1 MGVELIGDA
10 SPDGDAE
17 MIALAVETLKTGRV
31 KPFKL
36 TIGHMGFLN
45 AFLRQQVKDDDSL
58 ERLKNKLNDHD
69 YVGYR
74 QLVGQLPV
82 AHSAKQRL
90 YDLLSWRGD
99 GDTIVRLSRE
109 AASTEERLALEH
121 LRKLWEALEMYG
133 VTPFMTIDF
142 SLVGKMNYYTGVYF
156 EGYADRVGFP
166 LLSGGRYDAL
176 LEQFGR
182 PAPAIGFQL
191 KVDRLLEIS
200 PPEREKLHHVLI
212 VYDPS
217 ERREAIYMAAK
228 WRRKNNRVTMQVSTQ
243 LDQKTLEMYEQ
254 RYDELIVLRGESD
267 VF

>member
-17 MIALAVETLKTGRV
+17 MIALAVETLKAGQV

-36 TIGHMGFLN
+36 AIGHVGFLH
-45 AFLRQQVKDDDSL
+45 AFLQHQVEDDDFL
-58 ERLKNKLNDHD
+58 ERLINKLNEHD

-74 QLVGQLPV
+74 QLVAQLPV
-82 AHSAKQRL
+82 SRSAKQRL
-90 YDLLSWRGD
+90 HDLLSWRGG
-99 GDTIVRLSRE
+99 GDTIVRLLQE
-109 AASTEERLALEH
+109 ATSVEEQAALEH
-121 LRKLWEALEMYG
+121 LRQLWEALEMYG
-133 VTPFMTIDF
+133 VTPFMSIDF
-142 SLVGKMNYYTGVYF
+142 SLIGKMNYYTGVYF

-176 LEQFGR
+176 LQRFGR

-200 PPEREKLHHVLI
+200 SPERDKLHHVLI
-212 VYDPS
+212 IYEPS

-243 LDQKTLEMYEQ
+243 LDQTTLEVYEQ
-254 RYDELIVLRGESD
+254 RYDELIVLRGEAD
-267 VF
+267 AF